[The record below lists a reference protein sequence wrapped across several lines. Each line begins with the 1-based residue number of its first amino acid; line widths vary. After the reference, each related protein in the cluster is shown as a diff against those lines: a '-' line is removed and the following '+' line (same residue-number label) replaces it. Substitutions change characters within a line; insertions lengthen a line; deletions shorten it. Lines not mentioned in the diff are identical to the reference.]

1 MGKIVWIASYPKS
14 GNTWVRAFLHNF
26 LRQPAAP
33 HDINA
38 LTELSTGESGAE
50 RYRRHDPRPASCY
63 SIEDVQRMRPLVH
76 RDIMQEAPGLVF
88 CKTHNAMLAVRG
100 VSLLTP
106 EATAGAI
113 TILRDP
119 RDIAVSYS
127 RHLGRSID
135 DTIAFMADTSAATG
149 GTDTKVFEM
158 HSSWSAHVDFW
169 TRRADPRLHVMR
181 YEEMLARPVQVF
193 AGLAEFLGEQP
204 APERLARAIE
214 FSAFD
219 ELRGQERAR
228 GFIEQPVESTG
239 PFFRAGRAG
248 QWREVLTAAQRARIE
263 RDHAAM
269 MARLGYL

>member
-14 GNTWVRAFLHNF
+14 GNTWVRAFLHNV
-26 LRQPAAP
+26 LRQPDAP
-33 HDINA
+33 QDINA
-38 LTELSTGESGAE
+38 LTELSTGESGAT
-50 RYRRHDPRPASCY
+50 RYQRHDPRPPGAW

-76 RDIMQEAPGLVF
+76 RDIMAEAPGMVF

-113 TILRDP
+113 YILRDP

-135 DTIAFMADTSAATG
+135 DTIAFMADTGAATG
-149 GTDTKVFEM
+149 GTETKVFEM

-181 YEEMLARPVQVF
+181 FEEMLASPEQAF
-193 AGLAEFLGEQP
+193 AGLAAFLGETP
-204 APERLARAIE
+204 APERLARAIR

-219 ELRGQERAR
+219 ELRGQEQAR
-228 GFIEQPVESTG
+228 GFSEQPAESAG

-248 QWREVLTAAQRARIE
+248 EWREVLSPAQRARIE

-269 MARLGYL
+269 MTRLGYL